1 MENRQ
6 RRPRDP
12 AILFIGIP
20 PREIK
25 TCLTKKGGG
34 GKLMTNVLSSITYNS
49 EDVHKL
55 MKEKETV
62 SI

>member
-1 MENRQ
+1 MENR
-6 RRPRDP
+6 RRRSRDP

-25 TCLTKKGGG
+25 TCLTKTG
-34 GKLMTNVLSSITYNS
+34 GKLMANVLSSITHNS

-55 MKEKETV
+55 LKEKETV
-62 SI
+62 SR